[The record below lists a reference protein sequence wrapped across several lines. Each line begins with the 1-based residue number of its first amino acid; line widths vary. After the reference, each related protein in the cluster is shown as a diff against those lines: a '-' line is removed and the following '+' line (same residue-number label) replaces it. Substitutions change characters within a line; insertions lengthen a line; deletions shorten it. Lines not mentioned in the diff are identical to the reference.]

1 MSDVR
6 RKTGLLWSSGTGDTS
21 HLRSSAPTPT
31 DPPAQLPGR
40 GNRFPAEIVVHGS
53 VAFLL
58 TTGLES
64 NPFTLTNQGRCAIDP
79 RPESESLHL
88 RADLPNSCT
97 ATGMRD
103 RKIRSRDSLMAQRL
117 SFSSSD
123 GKEGVKKN
131 QNNEGTG
138 PPLPLLDSQSG
149 PAEK

>member
-1 MSDVR
+1 MSP
-6 RKTGLLWSSGTGDTS
+6 SP
-21 HLRSSAPTPT
+21 PTPSL
-31 DPPAQLPGR
+31 PSFQAWHPGR
-40 GNRFPAEIVVHGS
+40 GNRFPAEMVVHGS

-64 NPFTLTNQGRCAIDP
+64 NPVTQTHQGRCAIDP
-79 RPESESLHL
+79 RPQSESLHL
-88 RADLPNSCT
+88 TADLPNSCT

-103 RKIRSRDSLMAQRL
+103 RKIRSRNSLMAQSL

-131 QNNEGTG
+131 QNSEGTG

-149 PAEK
+149 PTKK